1 MSHQMSKK
9 IKAKNK
15 HGNDRKRGAARA
27 SILGSYSRKRS
38 EYLRRSNY
46 GYRDEVDNPNIRDRA
61 NDKPNSYQA
70 RKQKRKQKRRGDFD
84 SLGSLFS

>member
-15 HGNDRKRGAARA
+15 HGRDKQRGTSREAAKSYQLKRTELTQGN
-27 SILGSYSRKRS
+27 L
-38 EYLRRSNY
+38 NY
-46 GYRDEVDNPNIRDRA
+46 RCGYDVPKKQYKS
-61 NDKPNSYQA
+61 KPNAYQA

>member
-1 MSHQMSKK
+1 MSKK

-38 EYLRRSNY
+38 YLTRDNF
-46 GYRDEVDNPNIRDRA
+46 GYRDELDNPNIRDRR
-61 NDKPNSYQA
+61 NDKANSYQA

-84 SLGSLFS
+84 SLRSLFS

>member
-15 HGNDRKRGAARA
+15 HGNDRKRGASRA

-46 GYRDEVDNPNIRDRA
+46 GYRDELDNPNIRDRR
-61 NDKPNSYQA
+61 NDKANSYQA
-70 RKQKRKQKRRGDFD
+70 RKQKRKQKRSGDFD